1 MLLLV
6 ALLTCPPT
14 ALTPLELSVLE
25 APPASDALVAKI
37 PLAKG
42 HELVDLRIHAL
53 PKGGH
58 LALWSECARTDDG
71 PRPCALRVG
80 RVGAKPA
87 VAVTLAEVTDFGPG
101 GPTPGSLRLS
111 DVDRD
116 GTPEVVVTW
125 DASGEPV
132 PAAGAPGESFA
143 ALLDLRTLTP
153 RWTDRIGAAGGGGQD
168 DCEIEV
174 HQGDLDCD
182 KDVDLLVARDCTMSV
197 CRAEEDEALPEGC
210 EPPQRDRSVVRFH
223 AKTRTWR
230 AEKPVA
236 ADAGPRWLVVA
247 AQHPLTETPPALAPR
262 LTALRKAGFKA
273 AAIRPSTAFD
283 ALPCCRWLLVAGAY
297 PTRAAALKAVGKLK
311 GLTVVESREVPEPE
325 DGR

>member
-6 ALLTCPPT
+6 TLLTCPPT
-14 ALTPLELSVLE
+14 PLSPLELTVLE
-25 APPASDALVAKI
+25 APPAPDALAAQI

-42 HELVDLRIHAL
+42 HELVELRVRAL

-58 LALWSECARTDDG
+58 LALWSECARIDDG
-71 PRPCALRVG
+71 PRPCALRAG
-80 RVGAKPA
+80 RVGVKPA

-101 GPTPGSLRLS
+101 GPTPGALRLS

-132 PAAGAPGESFA
+132 PAAGAPSESFA
-143 ALLDLRTLTP
+143 ALLDLRTLST

-174 HQGDLDCD
+174 RQGDLDCD
-182 KDVDLLVARDCTMSV
+182 KDVDLLVTRDCTVSV

-223 AKTRTWR
+223 GKTRTWR

-236 ADAGPRWLVVA
+236 ADAGPPWLVVA
-247 AQHPLTETPPALAPR
+247 EQHPLTETPPTLGPR
-262 LTALRKAGFKA
+262 LTALRKAGFRA
-273 AAIRPSTAFD
+273 PAVRPSTAYD
-283 ALPCCRWLLVAGAY
+283 ALPCCSWLVVAGAY
-297 PTRAAALKAVGKLK
+297 PTRAAAQKAIGTLK
-311 GLTVVESREVPEPE
+311 GLTAVESRELPELD